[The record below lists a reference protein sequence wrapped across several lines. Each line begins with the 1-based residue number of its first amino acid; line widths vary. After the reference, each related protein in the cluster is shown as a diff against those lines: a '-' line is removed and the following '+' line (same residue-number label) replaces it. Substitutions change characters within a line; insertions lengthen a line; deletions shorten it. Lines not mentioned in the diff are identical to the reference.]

1 MLPRPTTRATTV
13 PIEQLRSAVRGRIV
27 VPGEPDFDAL
37 ASVMYGGLGSSQPAA
52 IVRVLDAADV
62 AATIRI
68 ARTTAT
74 ELAVRS
80 GGHSAAGHSTND
92 GGIVI
97 DVREL
102 TGLDIDVAGRTAWAG
117 SGLTAGAYTLAAA
130 EHGLATGF
138 GDTGSVGIGGI
149 TLGGGVGYLGR
160 KHGLTIDNLLAAEIV
175 TADGEAHLIDAEHEP
190 DLFWAIRG
198 GGGNFGVATRF
209 RYRLHDVRSF
219 VGGML
224 VLPAT
229 ADTTA
234 GFIAE
239 AHAAPDELS
248 TIANVMNCPPLP
260 FVAEEH
266 HGAIVILAMLAY
278 AGDVATG
285 QSVLAPFRSLATPLA
300 DLTAPMAYPGM
311 YPPDDPDY
319 HPTAVSRNMFIDHV
333 DRPVAET
340 IVRFLDASD
349 ASIRVAQLRV
359 LGGAIARVP
368 PDATAY
374 AHRASPIM
382 VNVAAFYD
390 GDADKPQRAA
400 WVAEFAAALHQG
412 DTGAYVNFVGDEGE
426 ARVRAAYPGA
436 TWDRLARVKA
446 TYDPDNV
453 FHHNQNVPPAAAAD

>member
-1 MLPRPTTRATTV
+1 MTTSTTRATTV

-175 TADGEAHLIDAEHEP
+175 TADGEAHLIDAAHEP

-266 HGAIVILAMLAY
+266 HGAIVILAMMAY

-285 QSVLAPFRSLATPLA
+285 QSVLASFRSLATPLA

-368 PDATAY
+368 PDETAY

-390 GDADKPQRAA
+390 GESDKPQREA

-446 TYDPDNV
+446 AYDPDNV

>member
-1 MLPRPTTRATTV
+1 
-13 PIEQLRSAVRGRIV
+13 VRGRIV

-68 ARTTAT
+68 ARTTST
-74 ELAVRS
+74 ELAVRC

-266 HGAIVILAMLAY
+266 HGAIVILAMMAY

-285 QSVLAPFRSLATPLA
+285 QSVLASFRSLATPLA

-368 PDATAY
+368 PDETAY

-390 GDADKPQRAA
+390 GESDKPQREA

-446 TYDPDNV
+446 AYDPDNV